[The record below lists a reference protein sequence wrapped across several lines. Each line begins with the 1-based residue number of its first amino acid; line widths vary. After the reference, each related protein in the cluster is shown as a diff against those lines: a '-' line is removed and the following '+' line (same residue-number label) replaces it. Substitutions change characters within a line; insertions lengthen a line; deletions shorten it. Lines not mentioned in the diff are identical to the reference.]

1 MVAMK
6 DAIAERKSKT
16 KKLSLLNTPLRSL
29 NAYLANKRAT
39 KKEAEDINKMI
50 MQVDDMELDGL
61 ERKRKEELRSVM
73 LRVKRKMAMDKK
85 KNGS

>member
-6 DAIAERKSKT
+6 DAIEKRKSQT

-50 MQVDDMELDGL
+50 MKVDDMELDGL
-61 ERKRKEELRSVM
+61 ERKRKAELKSIV
-73 LRVKRKMAMDKK
+73 LRVKRKMAMDKE

>member
-73 LRVKRKMAMDKK
+73 LRVKRKMAVDKK
-85 KNGS
+85 NNGS

>member
-6 DAIAERKSKT
+6 DAIAERKKKT
-16 KKLSLLNTPLRSL
+16 KKLSLLNTPLRSI

-50 MQVDDMELDGL
+50 MKVDDFELDGL
-61 ERKRKEELRSVM
+61 ERKRKQELRSVM
-73 LRVKRKMAMDKK
+73 IRAKRKIALDKEK
-85 KNGS
+85 K

>member
-1 MVAMK
+1 MK
-6 DAIAERKSKT
+6 DAIAERKKKT

-50 MQVDDMELDGL
+50 MKVDDMELDGL
-61 ERKRKEELRSVM
+61 ERKRKAELKSIV
-73 LRVKRKMAMDKK
+73 LRVKRKMAMDKE

>member
-50 MQVDDMELDGL
+50 MKVDDMELDGL
-61 ERKRKEELRSVM
+61 ERKRKEEVRSIM